1 HDQGIVSAVLS
12 EHATVARFEGDTERT
27 REFHR
32 YVDADIYETA
42 ERYWRAR
49 VAAAYEAAAQEV
61 DCGCKCRDAVL
72 AAETKVDRWYACAQ
86 STCAAMSARDIR
98 ALTPDDAKATLE
110 AVRREERQFGI
121 PVAAALA
128 AAISLLERGGKQAA
142 ASDKMFDQMLTDYQR
157 ALNDYRALINKE
169 TTE

>member
-1 HDQGIVSAVLS
+1 MTIPETIWAWRYYDRDEPMALGEWYTQDVGLVGS
-12 EHATVARFEGDTERT
+12 ETEYIR
-27 REFHR
+27 
-32 YVDADIYETA
+32 ADIA
-42 ERYWRAR
+42 DAR
-49 VAAAYEAAAQEV
+49 VAAAYDAAAE
-61 DCGCKCRDAVL
+61 L
-72 AAETKVDRWYACAQ
+72 ACERLSDSW
-86 STCAAMSARDIR
+86 SW
-98 ALTPDDAKATLE
+98 DDEDFLSCVIADLKRHIIKAGPTQNAKAALE

-157 ALNDYRALINKE
+157 ALNDYRALIDKE

>member
-1 HDQGIVSAVLS
+1 MKRPEKIVTRHYGNGIINAAPSDRGFSHRSNAIFES
-12 EHATVARFEGDTERT
+12 EYT
-27 REFHR
+27 RS
-32 YVDADIYETA
+32 DIAD
-42 ERYWRAR
+42 AR
-49 VAAAYEAAAQEV
+49 VAASYEAAAQEV

-98 ALTPDDAKATLE
+98 ALTPADAKAALE

-157 ALNDYRALINKE
+157 ALNDYRALIDKE
-169 TTE
+169 ATE

>member
-1 HDQGIVSAVLS
+1 MSAPEKIWIEDEFGEGHEDQWQYGSWDCRNAY
-12 EHATVARFEGDTERT
+12 D
-27 REFHR
+27 
-32 YVDADIYETA
+32 YVHEYIRADIA
-42 ERYWRAR
+42 DAR

-98 ALTPDDAKATLE
+98 ALTPADAKAALE

>member
-1 HDQGIVSAVLS
+1 MSAPEKIWIEDEFGEGHEDQWQYGSWDCRNAY
-12 EHATVARFEGDTERT
+12 D
-27 REFHR
+27 
-32 YVDADIYETA
+32 YVHEYIRADIA
-42 ERYWRAR
+42 DAR

-157 ALNDYRALINKE
+157 ALDDYRALIDKE